1 MPPSAPPMPQPPAV
15 LVTPCKPIP
24 PLAADDWDAV
34 GRAYIQ
40 LVLDYGECAAKIAR

>member
-1 MPPSAPPMPQPPAV
+1 MPPQPAV

-24 PLAADDWDAV
+24 QLAGDDWDAL

-40 LVLDYGECAAKIAR
+40 LALDYGECAAKVAR